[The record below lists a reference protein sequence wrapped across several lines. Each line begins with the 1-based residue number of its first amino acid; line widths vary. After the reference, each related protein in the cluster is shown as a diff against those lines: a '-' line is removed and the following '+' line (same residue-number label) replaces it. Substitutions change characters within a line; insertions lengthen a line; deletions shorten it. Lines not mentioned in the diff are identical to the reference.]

1 MVLDKII
8 VVTKKTALEELL
20 LEHATTSEA
29 RFYLESRGK
38 DFNSYLNSHN
48 EYKITVDEII
58 NKLLASYRTQMVD
71 KSLVSTHQFDDH
83 DIVVVVGDPGLFV
96 NVAKYVGLQPII
108 SINGEPEKCDNVFT
122 TCKPKELGKVI
133 SKVFSGNAKIEELTM
148 AEATLDDGQKML
160 ALNDLFIGRKTHV
173 SAKYTLSQNNI
184 NEMQSSS
191 GVVVSTGT
199 GSTAWMKAII
209 TGAYGIAK
217 PNSIANYE
225 RENFERNSNY
235 LKYFV
240 REPFPSKT
248 TGCNMITGY
257 VTKDNSLNIISNMT
271 EDGVIFSDGIEKDY
285 ISFNAGANVIISPA
299 KTKVQ
304 LVR

>member
-8 VVTKKTALEELL
+8 IVTKKTVLEELL
-20 LEHATTSEA
+20 LEHATASQA

-38 DFNSYLNSHN
+38 DFDNYLNSHKD
-48 EYKITVDEII
+48 YRTIVDETISKLPGEYRKQII
-58 NKLLASYRTQMVD
+58 D
-71 KSLVSTHQFDDH
+71 KSLIPTHQFDEH

-108 SINGEPEKCDNVFT
+108 SINGEPEKYEDIFT
-122 TCKPKELGKVI
+122 TCKPKQIGKTI
-133 SKVFSGNAKIEELTM
+133 YKVSNGSVKIEELTM

-160 ALNDLFIGRKTHV
+160 AINDLFIGKRTQV
-173 SAKYTLSQNNI
+173 SARYTISQNSI

-199 GSTAWMKAII
+199 GSTAWMRAIL
-209 TGAYGIAK
+209 TGAYGILK
-217 PNSIANYE
+217 SNGDLKYDRE
-225 RENFERNSNY
+225 RFERDSDY
-235 LKYFV
+235 LRYFV
-240 REPFPSKT
+240 REPFPTKT
-248 TGCNMITGY
+248 TGCSMTTGY
-257 VTKDNSLNIISNMT
+257 VSKESPLNIVSNMA

-285 ISFNAGANVIISPA
+285 ISFNAGTSVKIMPA
-299 KTKVQ
+299 KNKVQ